1 VNETPDGLFSFF
13 SLFKSVAHRVRSN
26 LVLRANK
33 NLQLLLHTLCA
44 TQDCATRKRQFPV
57 STSSENEMKVFVSSP
72 KSQLP
77 AVVAQKFSLS
87 FGNLPVENLL
97 GNETKNQKQNKR
109 GERSSPDNFFLTRR
123 QGD

>member
-1 VNETPDGLFSFF
+1 MRHPPVLSF

-44 TQDCATRKRQFPV
+44 TLDCATRKRQFPV

-72 KSQLP
+72 KLL

-87 FGNLPVENLL
+87 FGNLAVENLL

-109 GERSSPDNFFLTRR
+109 RERRSSDNFFLTRR